1 MKKITRYLSSLICL
15 LMLCTSINGT
25 DGSLI
30 TSLSA
35 TKTAQAAS
43 ISSST
48 TSNQF
53 IGWKGKGLR
62 RKYYKNGKLQ
72 TGFRKIGN
80 DYYLFD
86 SKGRIKTGWQY
97 AGKHYRLFHK
107 KTGKMVRSRTY
118 QGRKIDR
125 NGIWTPIVVLD
136 AGHSANVARGYEPLG
151 PGSSEQKAK
160 DNSGT
165 DGVATGVPE
174 YVLTLNMAKKLQTT
188 LKKQGCK
195 VILTRKNNRT
205 ALSCAQ
211 RARIANKAKADAYLR
226 IHANAVD
233 FSSANGALTISV
245 SRRNRFI
252 GSKMVKKCYALSKA
266 VLDSYVKATGCR
278 REYIWENDTM
288 SGNNWS
294 KVPTTLIELGYMS
307 NPGEDRKMQSA
318 SYQKKMVK
326 GLSDGIRRFLT
337 AK

>member
-1 MKKITRYLSSLICL
+1 MKKITRYLSFLICL

-43 ISSST
+43 ISSGT

-53 IGWKGKGLR
+53 TGWKGKGLR

-226 IHANAVD
+226 IHANGVD
-233 FSSANGALTISV
+233 SSSATGAMTICV
-245 SRRNRFI
+245 TRGNRFV
-252 GSKMVKKCYALSKA
+252 SSSMYKKSYNLSKA
-266 VLDSYVKATGCR
+266 VLNAYVKATGCR
-278 REYIWENDTM
+278 KEYIWETDTM
-288 SGNNWS
+288 SGN
-294 KVPTTLIELGYMS
+294 IELGYMS
-307 NPGEDRKMQSA
+307 NPAEDRLMQSN

-326 GLSDGIRRFLT
+326 GMANGIKTYLLGQ
-337 AK
+337 

>member
-1 MKKITRYLSSLICL
+1 MKKITRYLSFLICL

-43 ISSST
+43 ISSGT

-53 IGWKGKGLR
+53 TGWKGKGLR

-125 NGIWTPIVVLD
+125 NGIWTPIVALD

-188 LKKQGCK
+188 LQKTGLQSNSDAQKQSNCIKLRAESAYCK
-195 VILTRKNNRT
+195 
-205 ALSCAQ
+205 
-211 RARIANKAKADAYLR
+211 
-226 IHANAVD
+226 
-233 FSSANGALTISV
+233 
-245 SRRNRFI
+245 
-252 GSKMVKKCYALSKA
+252 
-266 VLDSYVKATGCR
+266 
-278 REYIWENDTM
+278 
-288 SGNNWS
+288 
-294 KVPTTLIELGYMS
+294 
-307 NPGEDRKMQSA
+307 
-318 SYQKKMVK
+318 
-326 GLSDGIRRFLT
+326 
-337 AK
+337 

>member
-1 MKKITRYLSSLICL
+1 MKKITRYLSFLICL

-43 ISSST
+43 ISSGT

-53 IGWKGKGLR
+53 TGWKGKGLR
-62 RKYYKNGKLQ
+62 RKYYKNAKLQ

-211 RARIANKAKADAYLR
+211 RARIANKAKAE
-226 IHANAVD
+226 V
-233 FSSANGALTISV
+233 
-245 SRRNRFI
+245 
-252 GSKMVKKCYALSKA
+252 
-266 VLDSYVKATGCR
+266 
-278 REYIWENDTM
+278 
-288 SGNNWS
+288 
-294 KVPTTLIELGYMS
+294 
-307 NPGEDRKMQSA
+307 
-318 SYQKKMVK
+318 
-326 GLSDGIRRFLT
+326 
-337 AK
+337 